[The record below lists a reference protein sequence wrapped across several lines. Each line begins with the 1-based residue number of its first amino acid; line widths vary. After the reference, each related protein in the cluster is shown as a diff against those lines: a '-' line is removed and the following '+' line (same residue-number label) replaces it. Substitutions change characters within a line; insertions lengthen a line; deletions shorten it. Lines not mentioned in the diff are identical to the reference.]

1 LSELDISQEFLEE
14 NKKLCQPM
22 PKSRRQG
29 RYSKKNKEARRNEVY
44 RLQFD
49 YGYSARKIADIM
61 KVSRNTVNGDV
72 SYWYSKFLESNKI
85 FDPETVVV
93 MTLERLEIQYT
104 RLREQLDKT
113 DSQQEKNTIERLML
127 DVNSKFIN
135 TNLRLAES
143 TIKIMDSATR
153 RLNHWLEDD
162 RSKMRYM
169 TLFDRIRV
177 SEKAQEKIERIISE
191 DQKKGDYY

>member
-1 LSELDISQEFLEE
+1 MSELDISQEFLEE

-177 SEKAQEKIERIISE
+177 SEKAKEKIERIISE

>member
-1 LSELDISQEFLEE
+1 
-14 NKKLCQPM
+14 M
-22 PKSRRQG
+22 PKPRRQG

-113 DSQQEKNTIERLML
+113 DSQQEKITIERLML

-135 TNLRLAES
+135 TNLRLSES

-177 SEKAQEKIERIISE
+177 SEKAREKIERIISE

>member
-1 LSELDISQEFLEE
+1 MSELDISQEFLEE